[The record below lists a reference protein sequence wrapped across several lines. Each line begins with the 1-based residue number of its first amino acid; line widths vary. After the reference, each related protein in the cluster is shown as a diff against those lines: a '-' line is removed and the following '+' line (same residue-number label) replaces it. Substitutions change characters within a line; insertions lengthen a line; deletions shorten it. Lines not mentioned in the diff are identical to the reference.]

1 MTMHLEGPWLNANGK
16 RKGKQKFRN
25 SAEAQ
30 KARQL
35 DIEWKQLQIKWGVN
49 ADEKKRKQALRAEP
63 LVYSLSTPIGRSN
76 THHIKSLDTGHSGPV
91 SSKPAPKYTGTKML
105 GVGQLH
111 KSNAVPVFCDQD
123 AIDIARMRRG

>member
-35 DIEWKQLQIKWGVN
+35 DIEWKQIQIKWGVN
-49 ADEKKRKQALRAEP
+49 ADEKKTQT
-63 LVYSLSTPIGRSN
+63 SLT
-76 THHIKSLDTGHSGPV
+76 
-91 SSKPAPKYTGTKML
+91 
-105 GVGQLH
+105 
-111 KSNAVPVFCDQD
+111 C
-123 AIDIARMRRG
+123 